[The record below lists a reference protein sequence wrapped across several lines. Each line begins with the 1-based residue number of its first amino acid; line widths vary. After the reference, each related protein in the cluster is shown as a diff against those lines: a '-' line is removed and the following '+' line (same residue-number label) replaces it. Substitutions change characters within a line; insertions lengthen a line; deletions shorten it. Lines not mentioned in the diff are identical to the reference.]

1 MSCILA
7 VLSGLPESPVTRG
20 HSRIRFGDR
29 VSVKSGEVRPPSNQS
44 AVETVPWKRP
54 GSSGY
59 YIWHRHQ
66 TGNECIQVAV
76 TLNQDDY
83 LERDNGSV
91 SEALM
96 RRLFYCETEE
106 ITTEYD
112 ENQRYRI

>member
-1 MSCILA
+1 MIKVHKDDLELLKA
-7 VLSGLPESPVTRG
+7 EGWVQGTWW
-20 HSRIRFGDR
+20 SRA
-29 VSVKSGEVRPPSNQS
+29 
-44 AVETVPWKRP
+44 AVETGPWKRE

-76 TLNQDDY
+76 TLNPDDY

-96 RRLFYCETEE
+96 RRLIYCETEE

-112 ENQRYRI
+112 ENQGYRI